1 MVKTNESQITCKFW
15 IRIGIFVAVV
25 CYLVPSQPIL
35 AETVKFRVINYISKV
50 EIIPIEDVE
59 GHMVGVYQRRGLALF
74 DDGGVA
80 TETSCASFDGIKGK
94 GTFQGY
100 SKLTYEDG
108 STTVSKYQGRM
119 WRIQDGKIR
128 LEEGSG
134 EYVRGTG
141 RFKGITGTLTW
152 TGKRFTP
159 YSKEVGADN
168 LLDVTAI
175 YSLPSK

>member
-1 MVKTNESQITCKFW
+1 MFTTTGS
-15 IRIGIFVAVV
+15 RIVRYYWRRVGIYVAVV
-25 CYLVPSQPIL
+25 CLLVPSRKIL
-35 AETVKFRVINYISKV
+35 AETVKFRIINYITKL
-50 EIIPIEDVE
+50 EIIPIEDSE
-59 GHMVGVYQRRGLALF
+59 GHMIGIYQRRGLALF
-74 DDGGVA
+74 ENGEVA
-80 TETSCASFDGIKGK
+80 TETSWATFDGVKGK

-100 SKLTYEDG
+100 SKLNYEDG
-108 STTVSKYQGRM
+108 STTVSKYKGKM

-134 EYVRGTG
+134 EYFRGTG
-141 RFKGITGTLTW
+141 RFEGITGTMSW

-175 YSLPSK
+175 YSIPSK